1 MTIAEQI
8 KRAKADLDNVFADG
22 KQKGEDAAYNRFWD
36 LYQREGTR
44 KNYKM
49 GFSGGGWTKET
60 FKPKYDIIATSAVS
74 IFQMSSINASLS
86 EILKENGVTLTV
98 PTTSM
103 ENAFVDSAFTEITID
118 TSTATS
124 MVNTFL
130 QARNLT
136 TLNLV
141 LPTAESVAWYDTF
154 YACTSLVNLKLTGKI
169 YSRKY
174 DSTGYA
180 ISLAWSKN
188 LSKESIINVIECL
201 DESVTGQLIT
211 FSLTAVNNAFETS
224 EGAKDGSTSSEWTTL
239 VESRPNWTINLLDK

>member
-1 MTIAEQI
+1 MT
-8 KRAKADLDNVFADG
+8 
-22 KQKGEDAAYNRFWD
+22 
-36 LYQREGTR
+36 
-44 KNYKM
+44 
-49 GFSGGGWTKET
+49 
-60 FKPKYDIIATSAVS
+60 
-74 IFQMSSINASLS
+74 
-86 EILKENGVTLTV
+86 
-98 PTTSM
+98 
-103 ENAFVDSAFTEITID
+103 
-118 TSTATS
+118 
-124 MVNTFL
+124 NTFL
-130 QARNLT
+130 QARYLT

-141 LPTAESVAWYDTF
+141 LPTAETVSWYDTF

-169 YSRKY
+169 YSRKF

-180 ISLAWSKN
+180 ISLAWSMK